1 LNILIKKKIKIIE
14 NKFGSSEFLTIFVPY
29 QLKHTKMKPSNPNIT
44 ISELGQENT
53 FVSGNK
59 NWRIDWADYKG
70 KRFEVGVTV
79 KWRDPDAKRGEQKV
93 YVGKIEWLIIIDGGE
108 VQMATDM
115 PLGRL
120 DVDQVVFVKKAIK
133 VK

>member
-1 LNILIKKKIKIIE
+1 M
-14 NKFGSSEFLTIFVPY
+14 
-29 QLKHTKMKPSNPNIT
+29 QPSNPNIT

-59 NWRIDWADYKG
+59 NWRIDWAKYKG
-70 KRFEVGVTV
+70 KVFEKGVTV
-79 KWRDPDAKRGEQKV
+79 KWRDPDAQRGEQKV
-93 YVGKIEWLIIIDGGE
+93 YEGKIEWLIIIDDGS

-120 DVDQVVFVKKAIK
+120 DVDQVTFVKKA

>member
-1 LNILIKKKIKIIE
+1 MNPK
-14 NKFGSSEFLTIFVPY
+14 
-29 QLKHTKMKPSNPNIT
+29 NPNIT

-70 KRFEVGVTV
+70 KRFEQGVTV
-79 KWRDPDAKRGEQKV
+79 NWTDPDAKGKRGVQKV
-93 YVGKIEWLIIIDGGE
+93 YVGKIEWLIIIDNGD
-108 VQMATDM
+108 VQVATDM

-120 DVDQVVFVKKAIK
+120 DVDQIKFVKKAK
-133 VK
+133 